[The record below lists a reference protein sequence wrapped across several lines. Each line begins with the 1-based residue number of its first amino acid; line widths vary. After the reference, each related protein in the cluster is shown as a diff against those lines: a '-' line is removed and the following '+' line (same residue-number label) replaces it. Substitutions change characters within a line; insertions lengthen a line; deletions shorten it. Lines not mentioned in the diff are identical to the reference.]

1 MTTDELII
9 SYAVKVNNGSGVL
22 VSALSLDFTYV
33 LTAHHVIDDPD
44 TPINVTRNG
53 IELNII
59 GKPYHHPEHDCS
71 IIKIEYQDAISQHIW
86 RGEQVAGSRVSYVG
100 YPRSNFGSE
109 RPYKI
114 YIGTSN
120 DKANQLIVCNLDNSP
135 NQEAIQG
142 MSGGGVYCIQE
153 GHPHLW
159 GVETRMDDEDA
170 EARYGRIRCCSI
182 ECFDQIIEANQ
193 LAQMTPFYMQG
204 FSSFRK
210 DIFSFNAVNP
220 RNVALLREK
229 LDEQATWL
237 IEKNMPAPYDLMM
250 RYKRELLLDNKAPD
264 STILER
270 DLWVAYLEFSVIC
283 SILDEVDVINTT
295 YLNSLDRRLRFM
307 YSCSNDNWLWKLSDL
322 IAAAREMLDPN
333 GTILVNSPQENATD
347 MPESEDIQE
356 VLDDIAS
363 SPKYREMSRIDSAF
377 GDIIKTYSFAHL
389 KGLRNKL
396 VLDKHREY
404 GQASSGQQL
413 TIFRGHYDRT
423 IKEGS

>member
-1 MTTDELII
+1 MTNDELII
-9 SYAVKVNNGSGVL
+9 SYSVKVNNGSGVL
-22 VSALSLDFTYV
+22 VSALSIDFTYV
-33 LTAHHVIDDPD
+33 LTAYHVIDNPEV
-44 TPINVTRNG
+44 PITVIRNG
-53 IELNII
+53 QELKVI
-59 GKPYHHPEHDCS
+59 GTPYHHPEYDCS
-71 IIKIEYQDAISQHIW
+71 IITVEFQDAILQHIS
-86 RGEQVAGSRVSYVG
+86 RGEQTAGSRVSFVG
-100 YPRSNFGSE
+100 YPQSNVGSD

-120 DKANQLIVCNLDNSP
+120 DKADHHIVCNLDNSP
-135 NQEAIQG
+135 NQPAIEG

-159 GVETRMDDEDA
+159 GVETRMDDEDE

-182 ECFDQIIEANQ
+182 ECFDQIIEANR
-193 LAQMTPFYMQG
+193 LAQMAPFYMQ
-204 FSSFRK
+204 SFASVSK
-210 DIFSFNAVNP
+210 DIFSFNAANP
-220 RNVALLREK
+220 ENVRLLRRK
-229 LDEQATWL
+229 LDEKAIWL
-237 IEKNMPAPYDLMM
+237 IDNNMPAPYDLMM

-283 SILDEVDVINTT
+283 TILDGVDVIDTN
-295 YLNSLDRRLRFM
+295 YLSSLDRRFRFM

-322 IAAAREMLDPN
+322 IKAAKENLDPN

-347 MPESEDIQE
+347 MPAPEDMQE

-363 SPKYREMSRIDSAF
+363 SPEYREMSRIDSAI
-377 GDIIKTYSFAHL
+377 GNILKTYSFAHL

-404 GQASSGQQL
+404 GRALSGQQL
-413 TIFRGHYDRT
+413 IIFKEHYDRT

>member
-1 MTTDELII
+1 MNTDELII
-9 SYAVKVNNGSGVL
+9 SYAVRINNGSGVL
-22 VSALSLDFTYV
+22 VSTLSLDCTYV
-33 LTAHHVIDDPD
+33 LTAKHVIDVPD
-44 TPINVTRNG
+44 TPITVSRNG

-59 GKPYHHPEHDCS
+59 GTPYHHPVYDCS
-71 IIKIEYQDAISQHIW
+71 IIKVEYQNDISQHIW

-100 YPRSNFGSE
+100 FPRSNYDSD
-109 RPYKI
+109 RPDKI

-135 NQEAIQG
+135 GQESIQG

-153 GHPHLW
+153 GYPHLW

-193 LAQMTPFYMQG
+193 LAQITPFYMQC
-204 FSSFRK
+204 FSNFRN

-220 RNVALLREK
+220 RNVVLLRDK
-229 LDEQATWL
+229 LDEQAKWL
-237 IEKNMPAPYDLMM
+237 IEQNMPAPYDLMM

-283 SILDEVDVINTT
+283 SILDGVDAINTT
-295 YLNSLDRRLRFM
+295 YLSSLDRRLRFM
-307 YSCSNDNWLWKLSDL
+307 YSYSNENWLRKLSDL
-322 IAAAREMLDPN
+322 MKAAREMLDEN
-333 GTILVNSPQENATD
+333 GTILVSSPQENATD
-347 MPESEDIQE
+347 MPRSEDIQD

-377 GDIIKTYSFAHL
+377 GDIVKTYSFAHL
-389 KGLRNKL
+389 KGLRNNL

-413 TIFRGHYDRT
+413 TIFRGYYGRT